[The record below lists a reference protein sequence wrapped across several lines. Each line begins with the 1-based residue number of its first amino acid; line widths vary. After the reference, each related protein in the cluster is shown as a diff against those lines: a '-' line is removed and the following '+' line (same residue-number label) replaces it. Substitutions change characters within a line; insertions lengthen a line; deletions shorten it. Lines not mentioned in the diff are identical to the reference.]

1 MPEMTY
7 AQALNAAMREE
18 MTRDPNVILWGED
31 IGTHGGTF
39 TVTKGLINEF
49 GHDRVKDTPISESGF
64 VGMAVGAAM
73 TGLRPVVEIMFADFL
88 FVAADQII
96 NQMAKMRY
104 MTGGQV
110 KVPMVIRTQGGG
122 GRGNAAQHSQSPD
135 AMFAHVP
142 GLKLVMPSNP
152 ADAKGLLKSAIRDD
166 NPVMVFE
173 HKLLYFTKGEVPDGD
188 IAIPIGKANLVRT
201 GKHVTIAA
209 LSRSVTFAV
218 EAADKL
224 AADGIY
230 AEVID
235 IRSVRPL
242 DLETIV
248 RSLKKT
254 NRIVLVH
261 EDVQFGSI
269 ISEISATLQEEAFNY
284 LDAPITRVGGADSP
298 LAAALPLE
306 NAQLPNADKIVAAV
320 KKIL

>member
-7 AQALNAAMREE
+7 AQALNAALREE
-18 MTRDPNVILWGED
+18 LTRDPNVILWGED
-31 IGTHGGTF
+31 IGLHGGTF
-39 TVTKGLINEF
+39 TVTKNLMNEF
-49 GHDRVKDTPISESGF
+49 GHDRVTDTPISEAGF
-64 VGMAVGAAM
+64 IGMAVGAAM

-122 GRGNAAQHSQSPD
+122 GRGSGAQHSQSPD

-142 GLKLVMPSNP
+142 GLKLVMPSTP

-188 IAIPIGKANLVRT
+188 ITIPLGRANLVRT

-209 LSRSVTFAV
+209 LSRSVTFAI

-224 AADGIY
+224 AAEGIY

-242 DLETIV
+242 DLDTIV

-254 NRIVLVH
+254 NRLVLVH

-269 ISEISATLQEEAFNY
+269 LSEISATVQEEAFDY

-298 LAAALPLE
+298 LAASLPLE
-306 NAQLPNADKIVAAV
+306 MAQLPNADKIVAAV
-320 KKIL
+320 KRVM